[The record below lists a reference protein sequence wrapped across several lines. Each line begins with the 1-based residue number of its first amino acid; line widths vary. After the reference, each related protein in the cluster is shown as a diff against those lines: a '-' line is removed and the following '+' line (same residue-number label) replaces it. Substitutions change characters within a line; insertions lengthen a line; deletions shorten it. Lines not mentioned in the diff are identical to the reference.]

1 MPNPSQSRTDRLSVV
16 RRVCAS
22 AALGLSTIMIASCG
36 DNSEPVEQAPDGAP
50 GLAIENA
57 RLVLPA
63 VGGNPGAVYFDL
75 AYTGE
80 TNALLSAVSVAG
92 AQETMMHQ
100 YGEEDLKVQMIPLD
114 PVPLTN
120 GSNIAFEPGGKHVM
134 AMGLSDELAAG
145 GSTQVTFILDNGDKT
160 TVDAAILAAGDE
172 R

>member
-1 MPNPSQSRTDRLSVV
+1 M
-16 RRVCAS
+16 
-22 AALGLSTIMIASCG
+22 AAVTLTSCG
-36 DNSEPVEQAPDGAP
+36 DSTDAVEQAPEGAP

-75 AYTGE
+75 TYTGE
-80 TNALLSAVSVAG
+80 TNAMLSAVSVAG
-92 AQETMMHQ
+92 AQESMMHQ

-114 PVPLTN
+114 PVPLTD

-134 AMGLSDELAAG
+134 AMGLSGELAAG

-160 TVDAAILAAGDE
+160 TVDAEILAAGDE